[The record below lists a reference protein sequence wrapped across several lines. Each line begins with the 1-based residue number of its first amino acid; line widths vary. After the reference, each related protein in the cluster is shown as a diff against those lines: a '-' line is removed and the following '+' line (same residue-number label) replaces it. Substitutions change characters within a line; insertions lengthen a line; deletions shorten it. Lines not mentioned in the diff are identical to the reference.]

1 MHRLFFALLPD
12 ANATAA
18 IARVATNLRRE
29 HGDGGWIEPGKWH
42 ITLAYLGTWPEL
54 PAEFAQRAA
63 AAAARVQSAPATVR
77 LDYID
82 SFSGE
87 RRPWFLGVA
96 RAPAATAL
104 ATELRARLR
113 EADVAYDPR
122 PFIPHLTLR
131 RARES
136 APAVAISPISW
147 TAYELCLLH
156 SPPGATA
163 YAVLAR
169 QDLAPVT
176 TP

>member
-12 ANATAA
+12 ANATYA
-18 IARVATNLRRE
+18 IQRVATNLRRE
-29 HGDGGWIEPGKWH
+29 HGDGGWIEPAKWH
-42 ITLAYLGTWPEL
+42 ITLAYLGTWPEM
-54 PAEFAQRAA
+54 PTEFAKRAEAA
-63 AAAARVQSAPATVR
+63 ATRVRSAPATVR

-82 SFSGE
+82 SFSGD

-96 RAPAATAL
+96 HAPAATAL

-113 EADVAYDPR
+113 ESDVAYDPR

-131 RARES
+131 SARTS

-147 TAYELCLLH
+147 TAYEICLMH
-156 SPPGATA
+156 SPPESVA
-163 YAVLAR
+163 YEVLAR
-169 QDLAPVT
+169 HDLAPVT